1 MRDVFQ
7 LEAELRLSG
16 QEALM
21 VVVMELCDLGACV
34 RVGMWAVWGGCRVDS
49 LMVEAA
55 PEGSPPYYACVRPA
69 CCLPR
74 SITCHNVT
82 PALRLLP
89 PLLPQGRCAKRC
101 SARPSGP
108 VPSGPSR
115 PPT

>member
-1 MRDVFQ
+1 MFQ

-55 PEGSPPYYACVRPA
+55 PEGSPPYYACFRPA

-82 PALRLLP
+82 PALRCCRRVAAQSAAAQGLP
-89 PLLPQGRCAKRC
+89 AQCQVALPDHLRER
-101 SARPSGP
+101 
-108 VPSGPSR
+108 
-115 PPT
+115 